1 MKQIPD
7 SALSKL
13 SIDHDTGGITWNASR
28 GPTDRVLKHGG
39 DSYKIRIDDE
49 KYSLNRV
56 RWALLTGEDPGT
68 LNVINTGE
76 AAQPRRLSDMQLGV
90 CLTTP
95 QWALLR
101 QPGTPIPKLWG
112 AL

>member
-13 SIDHDTGGITWNASR
+13 SIDHETGGITWNASR
-28 GPTDRVLKHGG
+28 GPTDRVLKHGDG
-39 DSYKIRIDDE
+39 FTIRIDGE

-56 RWALLTGEDPGT
+56 RWALLTGEDPSP
-68 LNVINTGE
+68 LRVFNVGE
-76 AAQPRRLSDMQLGV
+76 AAQPKRLSDMQLG
-90 CLTTP
+90 LSSMTS
-95 QWALLR
+95 QWSLLR

-112 AL
+112 SL